1 MATSKIKVRA
11 LTESSLD
18 QDFVVIENRANRME
32 RFVFLVSPL
41 GTVDAAVVETEID
54 DLHLAAFTAAIAV
67 KEGVT
72 IQNNPNWE
80 DVKTDDGADGDATA
94 DDGINEGTRY
104 NWAKDGLLYEIV

>member
-1 MATSKIKVRA
+1 MATSKIKVRS
-11 LTESSLD
+11 LTESILD
-18 QDFVVIENRANRME
+18 QDFVVLKNRANRME
-32 RFVFLVSPL
+32 RFVFLVSKK
-41 GTVDAAVVETEID
+41 GTVDGAVVETEID
-54 DLHLAAFTAAIAV
+54 DLHKADFIAAIKA

-80 DVKTDDGADGDATA
+80 DVKTDDGTDGDATA